1 MSLDETLQRL
11 QDAAWEHVAS
21 LSDTDSLSNDH
32 LAGWLQVAQAAQP
45 LLDALERPEVMQSLQ
60 HTAAAIPAR
69 PAQQATP
76 NPHLQ
81 QIATALREVNDQ
93 LPTDTATR
101 QNVSDVVAL
110 VIHSTAR
117 TDAAQARDSSNPQV
131 RTTAAE
137 LEMTAQQ
144 SHEAV
149 TDPQARAMPT
159 PSAPAS
165 RQAPTARRTP
175 EVSHD
180 VQHDAPRQ
188 TPTQRPGRSM

>member
-11 QDAAWEHVAS
+11 QDAAWKHVAS
-21 LSDTDSLSNDH
+21 LSDSAPLSNDH
-32 LAGWLQVAQAAQP
+32 LAGWLQVAQAARP

-60 HTAAAIPAR
+60 RTAAAIPAR

-76 NPHLQ
+76 SPHLQ
-81 QIATALREVNDQ
+81 QIATALHEVNEQ
-93 LPTDTATR
+93 LPAETAAR

-110 VIHSTAR
+110 VIQSTAR

-131 RTTAAE
+131 RATAAE
-137 LEMTAQQ
+137 LELAAQQ

-149 TDPQARAMPT
+149 TDPQARATPT
-159 PSAPAS
+159 PSAPVT
-165 RQAPTARRTP
+165 RQSPTPHRTP
-175 EVSHD
+175 EASRD
-180 VQHDAPRQ
+180 VRHDAPRP